1 MNGPAPEKDNA
12 MFDIVYHLRQRRD
25 TLSPVERRI
34 ADAILRDIS
43 AASQLGIAE
52 LAARAQVSV
61 AAISRF
67 AKSLGCD
74 NVRELR
80 ARLAEASAV
89 GKRFLDE
96 PDAPPVS
103 ALYAQICSD
112 IEVTLRRNL
121 GGLKE
126 PEVQAAAE
134 ALAGARMVH
143 AFGMGGASTVFAAEV
158 QNRLGRLGRPVS
170 ACSDAVAMR
179 MLAATLGPEDVVL
192 ALSITGITAELLTAI
207 EVARSYGARV
217 VAITRAGTPLAAR
230 ADWLL
235 PIVIDE
241 TDFVFKPTASRY
253 AVMLAIDILATTLA
267 LHQPTD
273 NRERLRRIKLAL
285 DASRGG
291 DDRLPLGD

>member
-1 MNGPAPEKDNA
+1 M
-12 MFDIVYHLRQRRD
+12 
-25 TLSPVERRI
+25 
-34 ADAILRDIS
+34 
-43 AASQLGIAE
+43 
-52 LAARAQVSV
+52 
-61 AAISRF
+61 
-67 AKSLGCD
+67 
-74 NVRELR
+74 
-80 ARLAEASAV
+80 
-89 GKRFLDE
+89 
-96 PDAPPVS
+96 S

-134 ALAGARMVH
+134 ALAKARMVH

-217 VAITRAGTPLAAR
+217 VAITRADTPLAAR